1 MNSYQFF
8 LKHAGYSYDP
18 KTQTPMQG
26 RIQTAR
32 RLAKAERQ
40 ARDAG
45 ISFCWGQDDYLS
57 SEWIADNED
66 GGRNR
71 DPWRTWYCTAYA
83 APKQNEGYY
92 GVRPNVLASLS
103 GIDFGRDG
111 EPWGAPYRRV
121 VEAELAIEALGN
133 L

>member
-8 LKHAGYSYDP
+8 LKHAGYSHNP
-18 KTQTPMQG
+18 ATETHMQG
-26 RIQTAR
+26 RIRCAR
-32 RLAKAERQ
+32 QLAAAERW

-45 ISFCWGQDDYLS
+45 YSFSWDIDDYLS

-71 DPWRTWYCTAYA
+71 SPWQTWCCIAHDA
-83 APKQNEGYY
+83 NGKVQSILG
-92 GVRPNVLASLS
+92 

-111 EPWGAPYRRV
+111 KPWSDPYKRV
-121 VEAELAIEALGN
+121 VEAELASEVQS
-133 L
+133 